1 MANSPRPGNNDQ
13 EKNTRGMERN
23 LQTVQRNASLQ
34 RHDSIPA
41 VAAIIDLSA
50 EAYAAKVTFGE
61 DGVCEDG
68 S

>member
-1 MANSPRPGNNDQ
+1 MIRKECKRD
-13 EKNTRGMERN
+13 ERN

-41 VAAIIDLSA
+41 VAAIIDFSA